1 MMRKLATAA
10 LIAAGLSMS
19 AFAQHPSAP
28 GAPKARIVE
37 LKDGSTLHIYPDGK
51 MAMHDKRN
59 LPVTM
64 KAGTKMVTKSGQVIM
79 MRGNE
84 VWRLIEPNDIGD

>member
-1 MMRKLATAA
+1 MRHLAIAS
-10 LIAAGLSMS
+10 LIAIGLSTA

-59 LPVTM
+59 QAMTM
-64 KAGTKMVTKSGQVIM
+64 KPGTKMVTKKGDVIM

>member
-1 MMRKLATAA
+1 MRHLAIAS
-10 LIAAGLSMS
+10 LIAIGLSTA
-19 AFAQHPSAP
+19 AFAQHPRAP
-28 GAPKARIVE
+28 GAPNARIVE
-37 LKDGSTLHIYPDGK
+37 MKDGSTLHIYPDGK

-59 LPVTM
+59 QAMTM
-64 KAGTKMVTKSGQVIM
+64 KPGTKMVTKKGEVIM

>member
-1 MMRKLATAA
+1 MRPLAIAFVAA
-10 LIAAGLSMS
+10 LALSVS
-19 AFAQHPSAP
+19 AFAQHPRAP
-28 GAPKARIVE
+28 GEPNARIVE
-37 LKDGSTLHIYPDGK
+37 MKDGSTLHIYPDGK

-59 LPVTM
+59 QAMTM
-64 KAGTKMVTKSGQVIM
+64 KPGTKMVTKKGEVIM